1 MNKKLK
7 AKIIEKFGTQAD
19 FSLNL
24 GVDESTV
31 SRVIRERRVLTS
43 VEIEKWAEA
52 LGMSREELKSTLRE
66 STDSPHPEIH

>member
-7 AKIIEKFGTQAD
+7 AKIVEEFGTQAD

-31 SRVIRERRVLTS
+31 SRVIRARRVLTS

-52 LGMSREELKSTLRE
+52 LGMSREELKSMLRE
-66 STDSPHPEIH
+66 SSDSRHPEIH